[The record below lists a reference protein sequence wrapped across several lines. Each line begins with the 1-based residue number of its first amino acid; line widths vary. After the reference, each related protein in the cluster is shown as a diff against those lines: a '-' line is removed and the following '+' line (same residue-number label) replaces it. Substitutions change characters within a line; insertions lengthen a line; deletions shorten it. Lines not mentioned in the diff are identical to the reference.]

1 MKQIVKTAE
10 KIMKET
16 KEYTGW
22 DLVGAVKGNSCSI
35 RADLGKQMKVFL
47 AIKDADVLIQVI
59 GLGGKFD
66 DKSIEM
72 VREKLEFS
80 VETLIEDD
88 DSLTLSYHEPLGV
101 LEHSVKGVLKECI
114 MPMVELVKGMI
125 EE

>member
-10 KIMKET
+10 KIMNET
-16 KEYTGW
+16 REYTGW
-22 DLVGAVKGNSCSI
+22 DLVGAVKGNSCII
-35 RADLGKQMKVFL
+35 RADLGKQMKVFME
-47 AIKDADVLIQVI
+47 IKGADALIQVI

-66 DKSIEM
+66 DKSIET

-88 DSLTLSYHEPLGV
+88 DSLTLSCHEPLGV

-114 MPMVELVKGMI
+114 MPMVDLVKEMI
-125 EE
+125 TF

>member
-10 KIMKET
+10 KIMNEI

-22 DLVGAVKGNSCSI
+22 NLVGAVKGNGCMI

-47 AIKDADVLIQVI
+47 EIKDADVLIQVI

-66 DKSIEM
+66 DKSIEL
-72 VREKLEFS
+72 VQEKLEFE
-80 VETLIEDD
+80 VETLIEED

-114 MPMVELVKGMI
+114 IPMADLMKEMTAQ
-125 EE
+125 